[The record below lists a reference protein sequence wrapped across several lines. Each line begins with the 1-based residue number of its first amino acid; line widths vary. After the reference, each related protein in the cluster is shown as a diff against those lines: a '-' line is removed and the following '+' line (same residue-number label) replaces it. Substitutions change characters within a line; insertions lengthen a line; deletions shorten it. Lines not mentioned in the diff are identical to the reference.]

1 MIMYKDT
8 VTVFNRKDGGR
19 GHGDV
24 WLPTVIK
31 NANLVIDKAVINS
44 QYGPESSDNAVLNVR
59 YRMDGD
65 TVVVAGKPWMPP
77 MEWDKTMDSL
87 TFANGD
93 FFMVGEW
100 LGGIGMDTETEGF
113 YEKMLRSCDYV
124 FLITSV
130 SKLSVI
136 PHFEIAGK

>member
-1 MIMYKDT
+1 MSMYKDT

-19 GHGDV
+19 VQGDV

-31 NANLVIDKAVINS
+31 NANLVIDKAVINN

-93 FFMVGEW
+93 FFMAGEW

-136 PHFEIAGK
+136 PHFEIVGK

>member
-1 MIMYKDT
+1 MSMYKDT

-19 GHGDV
+19 GQGDV
-24 WLPTVIK
+24 WFPTVIK
-31 NANLVIDKAVINS
+31 NANLVIDKAVINN

-59 YRMDGD
+59 YKMDGD
-65 TVVVAGKPWMPP
+65 TVMVAGKPWMPP

-87 TFANGD
+87 TFASGD
-93 FFMVGEW
+93 FFMAGEW

-136 PHFEIAGK
+136 PHFEIVGK

>member
-1 MIMYKDT
+1 MYKDT

-19 GHGDV
+19 VQGDV

-31 NANLVIDKAVINS
+31 NANLVIDKAVINN

-93 FFMVGEW
+93 FFMAGEW

-136 PHFEIAGK
+136 PHFEIVGK